1 MIINGQWTTKKGI
14 PEEGNNKN
22 IKVNKYTVNEE
33 IDDMKGGKKIWPR
46 TEKKRKLL
54 CGKN

>member
-22 IKVNKYTVNEE
+22 FKVNKYTVNEE
-33 IDDMKGGKKIWPR
+33 IDDIKGGKKIWLR
-46 TEKKRKLL
+46 TGKKRKLR